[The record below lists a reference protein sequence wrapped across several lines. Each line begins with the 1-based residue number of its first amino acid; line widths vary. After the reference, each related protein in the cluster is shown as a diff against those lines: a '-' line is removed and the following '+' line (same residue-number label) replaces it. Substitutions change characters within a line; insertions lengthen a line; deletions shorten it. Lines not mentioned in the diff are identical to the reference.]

1 MSLVPGFSALVRHR
15 RVESA
20 RRPRRRQLVNTKSV
34 ASKGQPTWANSRNLL
49 VYATAL
55 SSGLA
60 FSVAWLVTE
69 TIASAVLGWL
79 AAALLIYTVRAR
91 RAYRPAYC
99 CGLVVYVV
107 GFYWM
112 YGTVARFGGYGLVVS
127 GAIFALYVASGAV
140 FFLVFA
146 WAHHNLGPRFDAFAL
161 RSPTAIVVAEL
172 VTIRLFYWHFGHTQV
187 AFTPFVQI
195 AGIGGAMLVSF
206 VMFWVTEAGV
216 RILVFRE
223 WRPAFLLPAASF
235 AIALV
240 YGATVIHT
248 LGSPPGD
255 KQEVLLVQG
264 PPSLAEKRDIDSIWQ
279 NLARI
284 YELSRE
290 SSRAGS
296 LIVWPEGSIP
306 AYLPAD
312 LGSVQKEPSLPWL
325 RDGSAFLVGAFASD
339 SEQKRYNSAFAV
351 YPDGSVPLPYFKQIL
366 IPFGE
371 YMPFS
376 SVFPWLNSLNEYAGL
391 FSPGHEIKVFSYPM
405 RQANGREYTAKVAPV
420 ICYEDTVTAPARDAT
435 RRGAELLVNLTYDT
449 WFGRS
454 AAPYQHHLIAI
465 FRAIENRR
473 FLIRSTYTGYT
484 AVVNPLGK
492 TIADLPPFS
501 EGKLTVDVTLMNYR
515 SSYTNYVG
523 ELPCWGLLV
532 VSVGSIVAERRKKSN
547 GPTQA

>member
-1 MSLVPGFSALVRHR
+1 MSLAPGSSAHFRPDRKRSSRRKRHR
-15 RVESA
+15 EFVRTKTIGA
-20 RRPRRRQLVNTKSV
+20 KRPV
-34 ASKGQPTWANSRNLL
+34 SRLDSRTML
-49 VYATAL
+49 VYGASL

-69 TIASAVLGWL
+69 TIASAILGWL
-79 AAALLIYTVRAR
+79 AAALLISSVRAR
-91 RAYRPAYC
+91 RTYRPAYC
-99 CGLVVYVV
+99 CGLVVYAV
-107 GFYWM
+107 GFYWI

-127 GAIFALYVASGAV
+127 GLIFALYVASGAL

-146 WAHHNLGPRFDAFAL
+146 WTHHNLGPRFDAFAL

-172 VTIRLFYWHFGHTQV
+172 ATIRLFYWHFGHTQV

-206 VMFWVTEAGV
+206 VMFWVAEAGV

-240 YGATVIHT
+240 YGVVIMYT
-248 LGSPPGD
+248 LASPPGE

-264 PPSLAEKRDIDSIWQ
+264 PPSLAEKRDFDSIWQ
-279 NLARI
+279 NLDRL
-284 YELSRE
+284 YQLSRE
-290 SSRAGS
+290 SSRPGS

-306 AYLPAD
+306 AHIPAD
-312 LGSVQKEPSLPWL
+312 LGSVRKEPSLPWL

-339 SEQKRYNSAFAV
+339 RENKRYNSAFAV
-351 YPDGSVPLPYFKQIL
+351 YPDGSVPLPYSKQIL

-376 SVFPWLNSLNEYAGL
+376 SVFPWLNRLNENAGL
-391 FSPGHEIKVFSYPM
+391 FSPGHETKVFSYAL
-405 RQANGREYTAKVAPV
+405 RHANGLGYTAKVAPL
-420 ICYEDTVTAPARDAT
+420 ICYEDTVTGPARNAT

-454 AAPYQHHLIAI
+454 AAPFQHHLIAI

-484 AVVNPLGK
+484 AVVSPLGK
-492 TIADLPPFS
+492 TIADIPAS
-501 EGKLTVDVTLMNYR
+501 EEGKLSLDVTLMNYR
-515 SSYTNYVG
+515 SSYTDYVG
-523 ELPCWGLLV
+523 ELPCWGLLAL
-532 VSVGSIVAERRKKSN
+532 SVGSIVARRRKKAI
-547 GPTQA
+547 QAT

>member
-1 MSLVPGFSALVRHR
+1 MSLVPGFSAHFRTEGKTSSR
-15 RVESA
+15 RR
-20 RRPRRRQLVNTKSV
+20 RRPEFVRTKTIGAKEPVPRLDS
-34 ASKGQPTWANSRNLL
+34 QTLL
-49 VYATAL
+49 VYGASL

-69 TIASAVLGWL
+69 TIASAILGWL
-79 AAALLIYTVRAR
+79 AAALLISSVRAR

-107 GFYWM
+107 GFYWI
-112 YGTVARFGGYGLVVS
+112 YGTVARFGGYGVVVS
-127 GAIFALYVASGAV
+127 GSIFALYVASGAL

-146 WAHHNLGPRFDAFAL
+146 WVHHNLGPTFDAFAL

-206 VMFWVTEAGV
+206 LMFWVAEAGV
-216 RILVFRE
+216 RIFVFRE

-240 YGATVIHT
+240 YGAVMMHA
-248 LGSPPGD
+248 LASPPGE
-255 KQEVLLVQG
+255 KQEILLVQG

-279 NLARI
+279 NLERI
-284 YELSRE
+284 YELSRQ
-290 SSRAGS
+290 SSRPGS
-296 LIVWPEGSIP
+296 LIVWPEGTIP
-306 AYLPAD
+306 AHIPAD
-312 LGSVQKEPSLPWL
+312 LGSVRKEPSLPWL

-339 SEQKRYNSAFAV
+339 SENKRYNSAFAV
-351 YPDGSVPLPYFKQIL
+351 YRDGSVPLPYFKQIL

-376 SVFPWLNSLNEYAGL
+376 SVFPWLNRLNENAGL
-391 FSPGHEIKVFSYPM
+391 FSPGHETKVYSYAL
-405 RQANGREYTAKVAPV
+405 RHENGLEYTAKVAPL
-420 ICYEDTVTAPARDAT
+420 ICYEDTVTAPAGDAT

-454 AAPYQHHLIAI
+454 AAPFQHHLIAI

-473 FLIRSTYTGYT
+473 FLIRSTYTAYT

-492 TIADLPPFS
+492 TIADIPAFE
-501 EGKLTVDVTLMNYR
+501 EGKLSVDVTLMNYR
-515 SSYTNYVG
+515 SSYTYYVG
-523 ELPCWGLLV
+523 ELPNWGLLV
-532 VSVGSIVAERRKKSN
+532 LSVGSIIAGRRKKAIEV
-547 GPTQA
+547 T

>member
-1 MSLVPGFSALVRHR
+1 MSLVPAFAAQFRLEGVASSHR
-15 RVESA
+15 S
-20 RRPRRRQLVNTKSV
+20 RRRQIVKPKTNGVRPVRRRADSQT
-34 ASKGQPTWANSRNLL
+34 LL
-49 VYATAL
+49 VYGASL

-91 RAYRPAYC
+91 RAYWPAYC

-107 GFYWM
+107 GFYWI
-112 YGTVARFGGYGLVVS
+112 YGTVARFGGYGPVVS
-127 GAIFALYVASGAV
+127 GLIFVLYVASGAV

-146 WAHHNLGPRFDAFAL
+146 WVHHNLSRRFDAIAL
-161 RSPTAIVVAEL
+161 RAPTAIVVAEL

-206 VMFWVTEAGV
+206 VMFWVAEAAV

-223 WRPAFLLPAASF
+223 WRWSFLLPAASF
-235 AIALV
+235 AIALA
-240 YGATVIHT
+240 YGAAIVHT
-248 LGSPPGD
+248 LGSPAGV

-284 YELSRE
+284 YDLSRE
-290 SSRAGS
+290 SSRPGS
-296 LIVWPEGSIP
+296 LIVWPEGTIP
-306 AYLPAD
+306 AYIPAD

-339 SEQKRYNSAFAV
+339 NQNKRYNTAFAV

-376 SVFPWLNSLNEYAGL
+376 SVCPCLNSLNENAGL
-391 FSPGHEIKVFSYPM
+391 FSPGDETKVFSYSM
-405 RQANGREYTAKVAPV
+405 RGPDGSEHTAKVAHL
-420 ICYEDTVTAPARDAT
+420 ICYEDTVPAPARDAA

-454 AAPYQHHLIAI
+454 AAPYQHHLIAV

-473 FLIRSTYTGYT
+473 FLVRSTYTGYT

-492 TIADLPPFS
+492 TIADIPAFE
-501 EGKLTVDVTLMNYR
+501 EGKLAAQVSLMNYQ

-523 ELPCWGLLV
+523 ELPWWGLLAL
-532 VSVGSIVAERRKKSN
+532 SVGSIVAGRRKKARQSI
-547 GPTQA
+547 

>member
-1 MSLVPGFSALVRHR
+1 MSLVPGISAHFRPEGKTTSR
-15 RVESA
+15 R
-20 RRPRRRQLVNTKSV
+20 RRRQEVVKTKTIGAEGPV
-34 ASKGQPTWANSRNLL
+34 PRLDSRTLL
-49 VYATAL
+49 VYGASL

-69 TIASAVLGWL
+69 TIASAILGWL
-79 AAALLIYTVRAR
+79 AAALLISSVRAR

-99 CGLVVYVV
+99 CGLVVYAVS
-107 GFYWM
+107 FYWI
-112 YGTVARFGGYGLVVS
+112 YGTVARFGGYGFVVS
-127 GAIFALYVASGAV
+127 GMIFALYVASGAV

-146 WAHHNLGPRFDAFAL
+146 WIHHNLGPTFDSFAL

-172 VTIRLFYWHFGHTQV
+172 VTVRLFYWHFGHTQI

-206 VMFWVTEAGV
+206 VMFWVAEAGV
-216 RILVFRE
+216 RLLVFRE
-223 WRPAFLLPAASF
+223 WRPAFLLPCASF

-240 YGATVIHT
+240 YGVVMIHT
-248 LGSPPGD
+248 LGSPPGE
-255 KQEVLLVQG
+255 KQEVVLVQG
-264 PPSLAEKRDIDSIWQ
+264 PPSLAEQRDFDSIWQ

-284 YELSRE
+284 YALSRE

-296 LIVWPEGSIP
+296 LIVWPEGAIP
-306 AYLPAD
+306 AYIPAD
-312 LGSVQKEPSLPWL
+312 IGSVQKEPSLPWL
-325 RDGSAFLVGAFASD
+325 RDGSAFLVGAIASD
-339 SEQKRYNSAFAV
+339 SANKRYNAAFAV
-351 YPDGSVPLPYFKQIL
+351 YPDGSVPMPYCKRIL

-376 SVFPWLNSLNEYAGL
+376 SVFPWLNRLNENAGL
-391 FSPGHEIKVFSYPM
+391 FSPGHEIKVFTYPM
-405 RQANGREYTAKVAPV
+405 RHTAGSEYALKTAPL
-420 ICYEDTVTAPARDAT
+420 ICYEDTVPGPARDAT

-454 AAPYQHHLIAI
+454 AAQYQHHLIAI

-492 TIADLPPFS
+492 TIADIPPFS
-501 EGKLTVDVTLMNYR
+501 EGKLTVDVALMNYQ
-515 SSYTNYVG
+515 SSYTKYVG
-523 ELPCWGLLV
+523 ELPWWGLLG
-532 VSVGSIVAERRKKSN
+532 VSVGNIVYGWRKKAVPAS
-547 GPTQA
+547 

>member
-1 MSLVPGFSALVRHR
+1 MSLVPGFSALIRTGGVASSHR
-15 RVESA
+15 S
-20 RRPRRRQLVNTKSV
+20 RRRNNVKPNAV
-34 ASKGQPTWANSRNLL
+34 APKRQPDGADSHALL
-49 VYATAL
+49 VYGASL

-69 TIASAVLGWL
+69 AIASAVLGWL
-79 AAALLIYTVRAR
+79 AAALLICCVRAR
-91 RAYRPAYC
+91 RAYLPAYC

-107 GFYWM
+107 SFYWI
-112 YGTVARFGGYGLVVS
+112 YGTIARFGGYGLVVS
-127 GAIFALYVASGAV
+127 GSIFALYVASGAL
-140 FFLVFA
+140 FFLVYA
-146 WAHHNLGPRFDAFAL
+146 WTHHNLGPTFDAFAL

-195 AGIGGAMLVSF
+195 AGIGGAMFVSF
-206 VMFWVTEAGV
+206 VMFWVAEAGV
-216 RILVFRE
+216 RVLVFRE
-223 WRPAFLLPAASF
+223 WRPAFLLPVAAF

-240 YGATVIHT
+240 YGAAMMHT
-248 LGSPPGD
+248 LGSPAGE

-290 SSRAGS
+290 SSRPGS
-296 LIVWPEGSIP
+296 LIVWPEGTIP
-306 AYLPAD
+306 AYIPAD
-312 LGSVQKEPSLPWL
+312 LGSVQKDPALPWL
-325 RDGSAFLVGAFASD
+325 RDGSAFLVGAFGSD
-339 SEQKRYNSAFAV
+339 GEKNRYNSAFAV
-351 YPDGSVPLPYFKQIL
+351 YPDGSVPYPYFKQIL

-376 SVFPWLNSLNEYAGL
+376 SVFPSLNSLNENAGL
-391 FSPGHEIKVFSYPM
+391 FSSGHETKVFSYAM
-405 RQANGREYTAKVAPV
+405 RHANGLDYTAKVAPL

-435 RRGAELLVNLTYDT
+435 RQGAELLVNLTYDT

-454 AAPYQHHLIAI
+454 AAQYQHHLIAI

-473 FLIRSTYTGYT
+473 FLVRSTYTGYT

-492 TIADLPPFS
+492 TIADIPPFS
-501 EGKLTVDVTLMNYR
+501 EGKLSVDVTLMGYQ

-523 ELPCWGLLV
+523 EYPWWGLL
-532 VSVGSIVAERRKKSN
+532 SLSIGSIVVRRRKK
-547 GPTQA
+547 PDQAA